1 MLYSKTAQYSI
12 QSMLFIAANS
22 SEQNIL
28 VRDVARELG
37 LPSSFLSKILQTLS
51 RYGFLNSVKG
61 PKGGFSLSEKGAN
74 STIAEL
80 VAVVDGPMNFDMCLA
95 GFTPCS
101 EENACPFHHEWKRIR
116 EEIRE
121 LVNSRDIHELAVEMP
136 VRYRVLLTGKA
147 TPVKKMK
154 KEAPKAETK
163 PAKAA
168 KAPAKAA
175 KPVKAAAKPAPKA
188 AAKPAP
194 KAAPKAAAKAAPKA
208 KAAKKK

>member
-12 QSMLFIAANS
+12 QSMLFIAANN

-28 VRDVARELG
+28 VRDVAKELG

-61 PKGGFSLSEKGAN
+61 PKGGFSLSDKGGG
-74 STIAEL
+74 SSIAEL

-95 GFTPCS
+95 GFSPCS

-121 LVNSRDIHELAVEMP
+121 LVNSKAIVELAKEMP
-136 VRYRVLLTGKA
+136 IRYRTLLAGI
-147 TPVKKMK
+147 TPV
-154 KEAPKAETK
+154 AA
-163 PAKAA
+163 AKAK
-168 KAPAKAA
+168 KAPAKKAVA
-175 KPVKAAAKPAPKA
+175 K
-188 AAKPAP
+188 
-194 KAAPKAAAKAAPKA
+194 KAAPVKKAAP
-208 KAAKKK
+208 AKKAVPTKKKKK

>member
-12 QSMLFIAANS
+12 QSMLFIAANN

-28 VRDVARELG
+28 VRDVAKELG

-61 PKGGFSLSEKGAN
+61 PKGGFSLSEKGAG

-95 GFTPCS
+95 GFSPCN

-121 LVNSRDIHELAVEMP
+121 LVNSKMIFELAKEMP
-136 VRYRVLLTGKA
+136 IRYRTMLTGSAPVVKA
-147 TPVKKMK
+147 K
-154 KEAPKAETK
+154 
-163 PAKAA
+163 
-168 KAPAKAA
+168 KAPAKKVAVK
-175 KPVKAAAKPAPKA
+175 KP
-188 AAKPAP
+188 
-194 KAAPKAAAKAAPKA
+194 
-208 KAAKKK
+208 AAKKAVPAKKKKK

>member
-22 SEQNIL
+22 SEQNIP

-61 PKGGFSLSEKGAN
+61 PKGGFSLSEKGAG

-95 GFTPCS
+95 GFSPCS

-121 LVNSRDIHELAVEMP
+121 LVNSRDIQELAVEMP

-147 TPVKKMK
+147 TPPKKVVKKAAP
-154 KEAPKAETK
+154 APKAPAK
-163 PAKAA
+163 PVKAA
-168 KAPAKAA
+168 KAPAK
-175 KPVKAAAKPAPKA
+175 PVKAAKPAPKA

-194 KAAPKAAAKAAPKA
+194 KAAAKAAPKA
-208 KAAKKK
+208 KPAKKK

>member
-12 QSMLFIAANS
+12 QSMLFIAANN

-28 VRDVARELG
+28 VRDVAKELG
-37 LPSSFLSKILQTLS
+37 LPASFLSKILQTLS

-61 PKGGFSLSEKGAN
+61 PKGGFSLSEKGAD

-95 GFTPCS
+95 GFSPCS

-121 LVNSRDIHELAVEMP
+121 LVNSKAILELSQEMP
-136 VRYRVLLTGKA
+136 VRYRTLLTG
-147 TPVKKMK
+147 
-154 KEAPKAETK
+154 ETTA
-163 PAKAA
+163 AKAK
-168 KAPAKAA
+168 KAPAK
-175 KPVKAAAKPAPKA
+175 KAAAKKAPAKKA
-188 AAKPAP
+188 PAKKAP
-194 KAAPKAAAKAAPKA
+194 
-208 KAAKKK
+208 AKKKK

>member
-12 QSMLFIAANS
+12 QSMLFIAANN

-28 VRDVARELG
+28 VRDVAKELG

-61 PKGGFSLSEKGAN
+61 PKGGFSLSEKGAG

-95 GFTPCS
+95 GFSPCS

-121 LVNSRDIHELAVEMP
+121 LVNSKSIFELAKEMP
-136 VRYRVLLTGKA
+136 IRYRTLLMGVAPAAEKTKKA
-147 TPVKKMK
+147 PVK
-154 KEAPKAETK
+154 
-163 PAKAA
+163 
-168 KAPAKAA
+168 
-175 KPVKAAAKPAPKA
+175 KAAAKKAPVKKA
-188 AAKPAP
+188 AAKKPAVK
-194 KAAPKAAAKAAPKA
+194 KAAPAKKAAT
-208 KAAKKK
+208 AKKKKK

>member
-61 PKGGFSLSEKGAN
+61 PKGGFSLSEKGAS

-95 GFTPCS
+95 GFSPCS

-121 LVNSRDIHELAVEMP
+121 LVNSRDIQELAIEMP

-147 TPVKKMK
+147 TPPKKVVKKAAP
-154 KEAPKAETK
+154 APKAPAK

-168 KAPAKAA
+168 KAPAK
-175 KPVKAAAKPAPKA
+175 PVKAAKPAPKA

-194 KAAPKAAAKAAPKA
+194 KAAAKAAPKA
-208 KAAKKK
+208 KPAKKK

>member
-61 PKGGFSLSEKGAN
+61 PKGGFSLSEKGAA
-74 STIAEL
+74 SSIAEL

-95 GFTPCS
+95 GFSPCS
-101 EENACPFHHEWKRIR
+101 EENACPFHHEWSRIR

-121 LVNSRDIHELAVEMP
+121 LVNSRDIHELAIEMP

-147 TPVKKMK
+147 N
-154 KEAPKAETK
+154 APKK
-163 PAKAA
+163 LKKGAA
-168 KAPAKAA
+168 
-175 KPVKAAAKPAPKA
+175 APKA
-188 AAKPAP
+188 AAKPAAKP
-194 KAAPKAAAKAAPKA
+194 AAKAAPKAAAKPVAKPKA
-208 KAAKKK
+208 KAPVKAAAKPVAKPKAKAPAKKKGK